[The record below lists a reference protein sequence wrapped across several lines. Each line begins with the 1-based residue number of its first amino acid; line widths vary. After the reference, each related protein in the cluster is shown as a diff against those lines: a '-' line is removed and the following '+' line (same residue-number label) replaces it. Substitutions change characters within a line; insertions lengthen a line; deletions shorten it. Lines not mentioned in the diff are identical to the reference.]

1 MTPTCSIN
9 GIVCDTSS
17 GWGLAEW
24 KQMLDPLLADP
35 LLVEPEEAEE
45 LAPEEPMLLGGLS
58 RTRSFGGLSVEASAD
73 EQVKMLFSPEVR

>member
-1 MTPTCSIN
+1 VTPTCSIN

-24 KQMLDPLLADP
+24 KQMLDPLLA
-35 LLVEPEEAEE
+35 EPEEAEE